1 MIGFQG
7 IEKLT
12 CDNTTLDI
20 TIKDF
25 WSWAYSDLY
34 NTVNRGKFGEFIVA
48 TAIGAE
54 NANDLTDIN
63 FNAFDLLYKGKYRI
77 EVKTSAMIKSNRM
90 PIPSFSIA
98 KASLADE
105 NGNYIDG
112 APKQRNSDIYV
123 FCVFK
128 ADDEE
133 QDPLDLDNW
142 EFYVVAT
149 KTIDEMLGD
158 QKTVRFTR
166 LLELPVIKCRY
177 DGIQN
182 SIDKLIKKI

>member
-1 MIGFQG
+1 MLFR
-7 IEKLT
+7 
-12 CDNTTLDI
+12 
-20 TIKDF
+20 
-25 WSWAYSDLY
+25 S
-34 NTVNRGKFGEFIVA
+34 
-48 TAIGAE
+48 
-54 NANDLTDIN
+54 
-63 FNAFDLLYKGKYRI
+63 
-77 EVKTSAMIKSNRM
+77 
-90 PIPSFSIA
+90 PSFSIA

>member
-1 MIGFQG
+1 MNRYDGS
-7 IEKLT
+7 EKIIIK
-12 CDNTTLDI
+12 DNDTILS
-20 TIKDF
+20 IKDF

-48 TAIGAE
+48 SATGAE
-54 NANDLTDIN
+54 NANNLTDIN

-166 LLELPVIKCRY
+166 LLELPVIKCKY
-177 DGIQN
+177 YGIQN
-182 SIDKLIKKI
+182 TIDKLIKKI